1 MLTIEI
7 IEKDIKYTKNNQLY
21 YKNRSRFTT
30 ITDINIISNYE
41 VKSDR
46 IEIEEIQ
53 KLINGNYNYQ
63 YYIKPIKR
71 LFEMEVISYSKWV
84 TMWLRDKKLKQ
95 LLDE

>member
-1 MLTIEI
+1 MMIDEWREEEIERYSI
-7 IEKDIKYTKNNQLY
+7 YMDFVRQYLADN
-21 YKNRSRFTT
+21 
-30 ITDINIISNYE
+30 TDINVISKYE